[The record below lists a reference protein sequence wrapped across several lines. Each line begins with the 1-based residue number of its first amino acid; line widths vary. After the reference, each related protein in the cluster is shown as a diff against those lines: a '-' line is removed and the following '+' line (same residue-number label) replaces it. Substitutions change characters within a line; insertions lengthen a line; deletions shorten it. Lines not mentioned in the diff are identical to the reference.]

1 MKIEEQQI
9 ACHSVKSASGRGAE
23 NAPHLMASIYCT
35 AVLSEAWAKLRA
47 KLLILPR
54 NIHTSLRE
62 IGEWENNFD

>member
-1 MKIEEQQI
+1 MKEANTVII
-9 ACHSVKSASGRGAE
+9 HILVLA
-23 NAPHLMASIYCT
+23 YT
-35 AVLSEAWAKLRA
+35 AVLSEAWAKLHA